1 MIISFPNPSKPTLF
15 LNLQNYQFDLS
26 DIFKTSIYGMDWI
39 LLSGFLNLKISFN
52 KNMKEILS
60 DI

>member
-1 MIISFPNPSKPTLF
+1 MISFPNPNNLTLF